1 MKESLSSQ
9 MLELLKSKSDS
20 WFSAATLAGL
30 LGVSTRQIRKYVAAV
45 NNGLSVPVILSSDKG
60 YQLCQKAYRNYQ
72 LTKRQ
77 RVDTPSARQNYLL
90 QELLINEE
98 LLIYDVA
105 DTLYVSMTTIE
116 NDLRLLKEKLKVISL
131 DLVRSQNTVRIYGEE
146 TDKRK
151 LMSQLISQAIGNHF
165 VFNEE
170 IDLLTFHYQ
179 IWGFRSAIRN
189 IFDECGIFT
198 NDYALNVI
206 TLHLIIMIDRVRSG
220 HPLQEH
226 VDLKKVETQPGYQAA
241 VAIAAYLFREFNKE
255 LNAAERYHL
264 TLVITNNTTQI
275 DHEKINAQNIQN
287 FIEQRYIEQAQKA
300 VKQVEDH
307 YCLEPFS
314 EDFIA
319 KFAIHIQNLFFR
331 AEHHYQINNPLTD
344 EIKLS
349 YPLIYDISVSIA
361 QYLSK
366 TAQLEINEHEIAY
379 IALHIGS
386 YFESNGKGKMKVSCC
401 FVYADYYAQYIQI
414 INKIRSQFDDQLII
428 QSAVSINDFDP
439 SRHPAELTLS
449 MTELPGVP
457 DALVLH
463 PFLTA
468 GDMIALSD
476 RLDKMIKQKQ
486 GELLKSQLMEF
497 FDARLFYNAVPKM
510 PKAELLKR
518 MCKDLEHL
526 GYGSSHFYT
535 EVMAREKMSSTA
547 YNLVAI
553 PHTLSK
559 DIQHNFI
566 FIAINE
572 AGMKWDSKTVY
583 IVALLG
589 ISEKSRRLFS
599 EIFDQLVEIFSESQ
613 AIMDLAASKD
623 FKQFIH
629 KLCLKMNHGME
640 E

>member
-1 MKESLSSQ
+1 MKESRSSQ

-20 WFSAATLAGL
+20 WVSAATLAGL

-45 NNGLSVPVILSSDKG
+45 NDGLSVPVILSSDKG

-241 VAIAAYLFREFNKE
+241 VAIAAYLLREFNKE

-275 DHEKINAQNIQN
+275 DHEK
-287 FIEQRYIEQAQKA
+287 
-300 VKQVEDH
+300 
-307 YCLEPFS
+307 S
-314 EDFIA
+314 
-319 KFAIHIQNLFFR
+319 
-331 AEHHYQINNPLTD
+331 
-344 EIKLS
+344 
-349 YPLIYDISVSIA
+349 
-361 QYLSK
+361 
-366 TAQLEINEHEIAY
+366 
-379 IALHIGS
+379 
-386 YFESNGKGKMKVSCC
+386 
-401 FVYADYYAQYIQI
+401 
-414 INKIRSQFDDQLII
+414 
-428 QSAVSINDFDP
+428 
-439 SRHPAELTLS
+439 
-449 MTELPGVP
+449 
-457 DALVLH
+457 
-463 PFLTA
+463 
-468 GDMIALSD
+468 
-476 RLDKMIKQKQ
+476 
-486 GELLKSQLMEF
+486 
-497 FDARLFYNAVPKM
+497 M
-510 PKAELLKR
+510 PKTFR
-518 MCKDLEHL
+518 I
-526 GYGSSHFYT
+526 S
-535 EVMAREKMSSTA
+535 
-547 YNLVAI
+547 
-553 PHTLSK
+553 LSNVILNK
-559 DIQHNFI
+559 H
-566 FIAINE
+566 
-572 AGMKWDSKTVY
+572 
-583 IVALLG
+583 
-589 ISEKSRRLFS
+589 RR
-599 EIFDQLVEIFSESQ
+599 Q
-613 AIMDLAASKD
+613 
-623 FKQFIH
+623 
-629 KLCLKMNHGME
+629 
-640 E
+640 

>member
-1 MKESLSSQ
+1 MKESRSSQ

-20 WFSAATLAGL
+20 WVSAATLAGL

-45 NNGLSVPVILSSDKG
+45 NDGLSVPVILSSDKG

-275 DHEKINAQNIQN
+275 NHEKINAQNIQN

-428 QSAVSINDFDP
+428 
-439 SRHPAELTLS
+439 
-449 MTELPGVP
+449 
-457 DALVLH
+457 
-463 PFLTA
+463 
-468 GDMIALSD
+468 
-476 RLDKMIKQKQ
+476 
-486 GELLKSQLMEF
+486 
-497 FDARLFYNAVPKM
+497 
-510 PKAELLKR
+510 
-518 MCKDLEHL
+518 
-526 GYGSSHFYT
+526 
-535 EVMAREKMSSTA
+535 
-547 YNLVAI
+547 
-553 PHTLSK
+553 
-559 DIQHNFI
+559 
-566 FIAINE
+566 
-572 AGMKWDSKTVY
+572 
-583 IVALLG
+583 
-589 ISEKSRRLFS
+589 
-599 EIFDQLVEIFSESQ
+599 
-613 AIMDLAASKD
+613 
-623 FKQFIH
+623 
-629 KLCLKMNHGME
+629 
-640 E
+640 